1 MSWLSTVPLWL
12 LLVGGDHERGL
23 QLYRDGKFAEAVQ
36 AFRAAIEADG
46 DSPELQWNL
55 ALAHFAAGQL
65 GEAETAAEKY
75 AALAPGARADLHLGM
90 LGAVRLQQARTGAMR
105 ALAPGPDG
113 APADPLP
120 ELEKALATT
129 KEAVVYYEGALLG
142 QGAPELRQGLER
154 AQRLAQAL
162 AERIEELKKQQQPSD
177 EKKPDEDGKQP
188 EDEKK
193 PDEEKKP
200 EEKRSG
206 EGDSEKDDKKPDDKK
221 PDDRKPDDQQGE
233 GEKSKPDQAGDDPNA
248 ERKPGEAGE
257 GEPGE
262 GEQKPSGENRP
273 PEGESEPSAEPE
285 GNGAQP
291 QPGANKPEADASK
304 PQEPGAELPE
314 ADQKQK
320 PAGQDAPKSG
330 VAGSVAGGQQA
341 GDEAKPRQLSPEQLL
356 RLQETLRK
364 LEEQARGAKVRGKS
378 GRRPVERDW

>member
-23 QLYRDGKFAEAVQ
+23 QLYREGKFAEAVL

-75 AALAPGARADLHLGM
+75 AALMPGARSDLHLGM
-90 LGAVRLQQARTGAMR
+90 LGAVRLQQARTGAMQ

-113 APADPLP
+113 APVDPLP
-120 ELEKALATT
+120 ELEKALANC
-129 KEAVVYYEGALLG
+129 KKAVDYYELALLDKPV
-142 QGAPELRQGLER
+142 PELRQGLER
-154 AQRLAQAL
+154 AQRFAQAL

-177 EKKPDEDGKQP
+177 EKKPDEEGKQP
-188 EDEKK
+188 D
-193 PDEEKKP
+193 EKKP
-200 EEKRSG
+200 EE
-206 EGDSEKDDKKPDDKK
+206 EKKPDDKK
-221 PDDRKPDDQQGE
+221 PGE
-233 GEKSKPDQAGDDPNA
+233 GESEKDEKKPDGKEGEGEPSKPDQAGDDPNA

-273 PEGESEPSAEPE
+273 PEGEAEQSPEPKGNGEPLQPGEPPPGAGEPKAQEAGSEPPE
-285 GNGAQP
+285 VGKSDKP
-291 QPGANKPEADASK
+291 PGK
-304 PQEPGAELPE
+304 
-314 ADQKQK
+314 
-320 PAGQDAPKSG
+320 DAPKSG
-330 VAGSVAGGQQA
+330 APAFGPGGQEPIDGA
-341 GDEAKPRQLSPEQLL
+341 PPPQLTAEQMQ
-356 RLQETLRK
+356 RLKETLRK
-364 LEEQARGAKVRGKS
+364 LEEQARAAKVRGKS

>member
-65 GEAETAAEKY
+65 GEAETAVEKY
-75 AALAPGARADLHLGM
+75 AALLPGARSDLHLGM
-90 LGAVRLQQARTGAMR
+90 LGAVRLQQARTGAQQ
-105 ALAPGPDG
+105 ALVPGPDG
-113 APADPLP
+113 AIADPLP
-120 ELEKALATT
+120 ELEKALTT
-129 KEAVVYYEGALLG
+129 CREAVDYYERALLDKP
-142 QGAPELRQGLER
+142 AAELRQGLER

-162 AERIEELKKQQQPSD
+162 AERIEELKKQQKPSE

-188 EDEKK
+188 DEKKPEDEKK
-193 PDEEKKP
+193 PDEKK
-200 EEKRSG
+200 SG
-206 EGDSEKDDKKPDDKK
+206 EGESEKDEKKPDD
-221 PDDRKPDDQQGE
+221 QEGE
-233 GEKSKPDQAGDDPNA
+233 GESSKPDQAGDDPNA

-273 PEGESEPSAEPE
+273 PEGEAERSAEPE

-291 QPGANKPEADASK
+291 QPGEAKPEAGESK
-304 PQEPGAELPE
+304 PREPGAELPE
-314 ADQKQK
+314 AGKEQK
-320 PAGQDAPKSG
+320 PGQDAPKSG
-330 VAGSVAGGQQA
+330 VARSGSGGQEA

-364 LEEQARGAKVRGKS
+364 LEEQARAVQARGKS

>member
-75 AALAPGARADLHLGM
+75 AALAPGARSDLHLGM
-90 LGAVRLQQARTGAMR
+90 LGAVRLQQARSGAMQ
-105 ALAPGPDG
+105 ALTPGPDG
-113 APADPLP
+113 AVADPLP

-129 KEAVVYYEGALLG
+129 KEAVDYFERALLD
-142 QGAPELRQGLER
+142 QPAAELRQGLER

-162 AERIEELKKQQQPSD
+162 AERIEELKKQQQPSE
-177 EKKPDEDGKQP
+177 EKQPDEDGKQP
-188 EDEKK
+188 DEKKPEDEKK
-193 PDEEKKP
+193 PDDEK
-200 EEKRSG
+200 SG
-206 EGDSEKDDKKPDDKK
+206 EGDSEKDEK
-221 PDDRKPDDQQGE
+221 KPDDQQGE
-233 GEKSKPDQAGDDPNA
+233 GESKKPDQAGDDPNA

-262 GEQKPSGENRP
+262 GDQKPSGENRP
-273 PEGESEPSAEPE
+273 PEGEAERSAEPE
-285 GNGAQP
+285 GNGAKP
-291 QPGANKPEADASK
+291 QPGEAKPDPGRSKPEEA
-304 PQEPGAELPE
+304 GAEPPGPGKE
-314 ADQKQK
+314 QE

-330 VAGSVAGGQQA
+330 VARNGAGGQEA
-341 GDEAKPRQLSPEQLL
+341 GDEAKPRQLSPEQQL

-364 LEEQARGAKVRGKS
+364 LEEQARAAKARGKS

>member
-23 QLYRDGKFAEAVQ
+23 QLYREGKFAEAVQ

-75 AALAPGARADLHLGM
+75 AALMPGARSDLHLGM
-90 LGAVRLQQARTGAMR
+90 LGAVRLQQARTGAMQ

-120 ELEKALATT
+120 ELEKALANC
-129 KEAVVYYEGALLG
+129 KKAVEYYELALLDKPV
-142 QGAPELRQGLER
+142 PELRQGLER

-162 AERIEELKKQQQPSD
+162 AARIEELKKQQKPSD
-177 EKKPDEDGKQP
+177 EKQPDEDGKQP
-188 EDEKK
+188 EDQKKPEDEKK
-193 PDEEKKP
+193 PDEKK
-200 EEKRSG
+200 SG
-206 EGDSEKDDKKPDDKK
+206 KGDPEKDEKEPDDK
-221 PDDRKPDDQQGE
+221 QGE

-262 GEQKPSGENRP
+262 AEQKPSGENRP
-273 PEGESEPSAEPE
+273 PEGQAEPPAE
-285 GNGAQP
+285 PKGNGAEAKSSEP
-291 QPGANKPEADASK
+291 KSESGEPKPEQPGTGSAEAGEEPKP
-304 PQEPGAELPE
+304 P
-314 ADQKQK
+314 
-320 PAGQDAPKSG
+320 GQDSPKG
-330 VAGSVAGGQQA
+330 GAVPGGANGQEAGG
-341 GDEAKPRQLSPEQLL
+341 DAKPRQLSAEQLQ

-364 LEEQARGAKVRGKS
+364 LEEQARQIQGRGKS

>member
-23 QLYRDGKFAEAVQ
+23 QLYREGKFAEAVL

-75 AALAPGARADLHLGM
+75 AALMPGARSDLHLGM
-90 LGAVRLQQARTGAMR
+90 LGAVRLQQARTGAMQ

-113 APADPLP
+113 APVDPLP
-120 ELEKALATT
+120 ELEKALANC
-129 KEAVVYYEGALLG
+129 KKAVDYYELALLDKPV
-142 QGAPELRQGLER
+142 PELRQGLER
-154 AQRLAQAL
+154 AQRFAQAL

-188 EDEKK
+188 D
-193 PDEEKKP
+193 EKKP
-200 EEKRSG
+200 EE
-206 EGDSEKDDKKPDDKK
+206 EKKPDDKK
-221 PDDRKPDDQQGE
+221 PGE
-233 GEKSKPDQAGDDPNA
+233 GESEKDEKKPDGKEGEGEPSKPDQAGDDPNA
-248 ERKPGEAGE
+248 ERKPGESGE

-273 PEGESEPSAEPE
+273 PEGEAERSAEPE
-285 GNGAQP
+285 GNGAKP
-291 QPGANKPEADASK
+291 QPGEAKPEAGESK
-304 PQEPGAELPE
+304 PPEPGAELPE
-314 ADQKQK
+314 AGKEPK
-320 PAGQDAPKSG
+320 PGGQDTPKSG
-330 VAGSVAGGQQA
+330 AVQGGPGGQEA

-364 LEEQARGAKVRGKS
+364 LEEQARAVQARGKS

>member
-23 QLYRDGKFAEAVQ
+23 QLYREGKFAEAAQ

-75 AALAPGARADLHLGM
+75 AALMPGARSDLHFGM
-90 LGAVRLQQARTGAMR
+90 LGAVRLQQARTGAMQ

-120 ELEKALATT
+120 ELEKALANC
-129 KEAVVYYEGALLG
+129 KKAVEYYELALLDKPV
-142 QGAPELRQGLER
+142 PELRQGLER
-154 AQRLAQAL
+154 AQRFAQAL

-188 EDEKK
+188 DEKKPEEEKKPDEKKSGEGESEKDEKK
-193 PDEEKKP
+193 PD
-200 EEKRSG
+200 
-206 EGDSEKDDKKPDDKK
+206 DKE
-221 PDDRKPDDQQGE
+221 GE
-233 GEKSKPDQAGDDPNA
+233 GESSKPDQAGDDPNA
-248 ERKPGEAGE
+248 ERKPGKAGE

-273 PEGESEPSAEPE
+273 PEGEAEQSPEPKGNGEPLQPGEPPPGAGEPKVQEAGSEPPE
-285 GNGAQP
+285 VGKSEKP
-291 QPGANKPEADASK
+291 PGK
-304 PQEPGAELPE
+304 
-314 ADQKQK
+314 
-320 PAGQDAPKSG
+320 DAPKSG
-330 VAGSVAGGQQA
+330 APAIGPGGQEPIDGAPPPQLTAEQMQRLKETLHKLEQQA
-341 GDEAKPRQLSPEQLL
+341 REAK
-356 RLQETLRK
+356 
-364 LEEQARGAKVRGKS
+364 ARGRS
-378 GRRPVERDW
+378 GRRQVERDW